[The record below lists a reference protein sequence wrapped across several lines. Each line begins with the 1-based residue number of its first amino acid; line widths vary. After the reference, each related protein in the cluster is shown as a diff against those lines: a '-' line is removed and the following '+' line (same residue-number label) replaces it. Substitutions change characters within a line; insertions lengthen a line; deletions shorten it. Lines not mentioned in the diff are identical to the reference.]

1 MTKTYLLRTCTATG
15 QCCDDPNAAG
25 SRHHPFIWPESGPVE
40 ASDWTPEPKCGGGL
54 HGLIDGQGAVD
65 LLSTAPDARWLVV
78 ECDPADVVQIDPSKG
93 KAKRGTVI
101 YCGAKDGAIALLQ
114 FILPGQ
120 PIVYGTATAGDDG
133 TATAGYAGI
142 ATAGDDGTATAGDD
156 GTATAGDDGT
166 ATAGARGTATAGARG
181 IATAGYAGTAT
192 AGARGIATAGARG
205 IATAGDDG
213 TATAGDDGTATAGYA
228 GILSLRWYDGH
239 RYRIATF
246 YVGEDGIEPGVPYR
260 CEAGK
265 AVRVE
270 KEKP

>member
-120 PIVYGTATAGDDG
+120 PIVYGTATAGD
-133 TATAGYAGI
+133 A
-142 ATAGDDGTATAGDD
+142 GTATAGD
-156 GTATAGDDGT
+156 A
-166 ATAGARGTATAGARG
+166 
-181 IATAGYAGTAT
+181 
-192 AGARGIATAGARG
+192 
-205 IATAGDDG
+205 
-213 TATAGDDGTATAGYA
+213 GTATAGYA

-239 RYRIATF
+239 RDRIATF

>member
-25 SRHHPFIWPESGPVE
+25 ARHHPFIWPESGPVE

-120 PIVYGTATAGDDG
+120 PIVYGTATAGD
-133 TATAGYAGI
+133 A
-142 ATAGDDGTATAGDD
+142 
-156 GTATAGDDGT
+156 GT
-166 ATAGARGTATAGARG
+166 ATAGARGTATAG
-181 IATAGYAGTAT
+181 YAG
-192 AGARGIATAGARG
+192 I
-205 IATAGDDG
+205 
-213 TATAGDDGTATAGYA
+213 ATAGDDGTATAGYA

>member
-25 SRHHPFIWPESGPVE
+25 ARHHPFIWPESGPVE

-142 ATAGDDGTATAGDD
+142 
-156 GTATAGDDGT
+156 
-166 ATAGARGTATAGARG
+166 
-181 IATAGYAGTAT
+181 
-192 AGARGIATAGARG
+192 
-205 IATAGDDG
+205 
-213 TATAGDDGTATAGYA
+213 
-228 GILSLRWYDGH
+228 LSLRWYDGH
-239 RYRIATF
+239 RDRIATF

>member
-120 PIVYGTATAGDDG
+120 PIVYGTATAGD
-133 TATAGYAGI
+133 A
-142 ATAGDDGTATAGDD
+142 GTATAGD
-156 GTATAGDDGT
+156 AGT
-166 ATAGARGTATAGARG
+166 ATAGARGTATAGDAG
-181 IATAGYAGTAT
+181 TATAGYAGTAT
-192 AGARGIATAGARG
+192 AG
-205 IATAGDDG
+205 
-213 TATAGDDGTATAGYA
+213 YA
-228 GILSLRWYDGH
+228 GTLSLRWYDGH
-239 RYRIATF
+239 RDRIATF